1 MSAFDAIL
9 RWNMTVFG
17 VAVVWL
23 MFYTLNDWLF
33 AQLAYTAYA
42 HWIFLPAALRV
53 LVVLLLGGE
62 GAIGLMV
69 GAYLTLP
76 HESPNDLAF
85 EIALALS
92 SGLAPLAAVAF
103 CQRLFKISYD
113 LRGLRGSHIIALSVV
128 SGVCGVGGAVVLS
141 ILPSLFFPTFDMRA
155 PWWIVLPA
163 FILAVLVGVVFGVGP
178 AWRASRVEILDALR
192 YE

>member
-33 AQLAYTAYA
+33 AQLAYTAHA

-128 SGVCGVGGAVVLS
+128 SALANSVLLNIIMFASERHHGDGV
-141 ILPSLFFPTFDMRA
+141 
-155 PWWIVLPA
+155 
-163 FILAVLVGVVFGVGP
+163 LAATILVGDMLGAALVLLAIAMGISVF
-178 AWRASRVEILDALR
+178 ARVKHMR
-192 YE
+192 S